1 MKGARVTVLDHS
13 ELGYT
18 ATREDG
24 GYDLAVNGGADLTLT
39 FEQDGFMS
47 VQRTEPIPWQDYVD
61 IADVVMT
68 PVRRRRSP
76 RSTRTRN
83 DAAGRDVEDHA
94 GGRRRRR
101 ARPR

>member
-1 MKGARVTVLDHS
+1 MLDHP
-13 ELGYT
+13 EFGYT

-24 GYDLAVNGGADLTLT
+24 GYDLAVNGGDDLTLT

-61 IADVVMT
+61 IDDVVMT
-68 PVRRRRSP
+68 PYDAKVTHDRRERGH
-76 RSTRTRN
+76 
-83 DAAGRDVEDHA
+83 AAGRDEQDDA
-94 GGRRRRR
+94 GRRRRRR